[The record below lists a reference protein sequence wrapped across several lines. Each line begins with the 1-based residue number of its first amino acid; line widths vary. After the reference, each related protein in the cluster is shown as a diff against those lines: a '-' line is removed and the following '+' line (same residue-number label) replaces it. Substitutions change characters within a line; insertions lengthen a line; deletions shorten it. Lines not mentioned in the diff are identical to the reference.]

1 MIRPLNHPV
10 FLVCAI
16 LFIAHQILQK
26 IGHIPLPWLDNHL
39 DCLLCM
45 PLLLTVWLLERRH
58 LVFKN
63 PAHRL
68 SFSEIGLA
76 TLLLALLFEW
86 GFPALSPRFT
96 SDWRDVVAYAAGSLI
111 FWKFLNT

>member
-1 MIRPLNHPV
+1 MPRPLNHPV
-10 FLVCAI
+10 FLVCAS

-26 IGHIPLPWLDNHL
+26 IGHISVPWLDNHL

-45 PLLLTVWLLERRH
+45 PLLMTAWLLERRYV
-58 LVFKN
+58 VFKN

-68 SFSEIGLA
+68 SIAEVGCA
-76 TLLLALLFEW
+76 TLILALLFEW
-86 GFPALSPRFT
+86 GFPALSPHFT
-96 SDWRDVVAYAAGSLI
+96 SDWRDVLAYAAGSLL

>member
-1 MIRPLNHPV
+1 MPRPLNHPM
-10 FLVCAI
+10 FLICAG
-16 LFIAHQILQK
+16 LFIGHQILQK
-26 IGHIPLPWLDNHL
+26 IGHISLPLLDNHL

-45 PLLLTVWLLERRH
+45 PMLLTAWLLERRY

-68 SFSEIGLA
+68 SFVEIAGA
-76 TLLLALLFEW
+76 TLILVLLFEW
-86 GFPALSPRFT
+86 GFPLLSPRFT
-96 SDWRDVVAYAAGSLI
+96 SDWRDVPAYAAGSIL